1 MTDRLSTMIGGTLDV
16 ISIDKAGSLPGL
28 FQERV
33 NRTPDA
39 IAYRYYDAKTASWD
53 SFTWKESAEQIH
65 LIQAALASEKLKS
78 GDRVAILIRNCPHW
92 VFFEQAA
99 MGLGLVVVPLY
110 INDRAENVAYVLQNA
125 GVKLLFIEN
134 ESILNEL
141 ETIAPQLR
149 GLLRIISVEPCPVKV
164 LYSELIAL
172 SDWLQAG
179 AKTPDL
185 PEIDMDSMAT
195 LVYTSGTTG
204 PPKGVMLS
212 HRNILFN
219 ASAAVELFP
228 IYREDVLLS
237 FLPLSHM
244 LERTLGYYI
253 PVMCGSTVVYARS
266 VQELASDLVMHHPT
280 ILISV
285 PRIYDKV
292 YNKIL
297 SQLQTKSSIAQKLF
311 RYTVE
316 LGWKRFQQGGGT
328 LRWSILK
335 VLVANKILEKLGGH
349 IRLAICGGAPLAQDV
364 AKTFIGLGLNL
375 IQGYGLTETSPIVSG
390 NQVDNN
396 DPASV
401 GIAMPGIEIK
411 TGHDNELLVRSPSN
425 MLGYWNDV
433 DATNDMIDS
442 EGWLHTGD
450 IVNIQNDH
458 IYITG
463 RIKDILVL
471 SNGEKVSPADM
482 ELSITMEPLF
492 EQALIVGEGKPFLS
506 AIIVLEPDTWH
517 KEANK
522 QGFDLKDSQILSSKT
537 VQRFILNRIKDRSK
551 GFPGYANVKAVILRE
566 KQWTI
571 EDGTMTP
578 TLKLKRQI
586 ILERNQEAINRMY
599 EKYLK
604 R

>member
-1 MTDRLSTMIGGTLDV
+1 MTGETLDV
-16 ISIDKAGSLPGL
+16 ISIEEAGSLYGL

-33 NRTPDA
+33 KRTPNA
-39 IAYRYYDAKTASWD
+39 TAYRYYDAKTASWE
-53 SFTWKESAEQIH
+53 SLSWGESAQQIRS
-65 LIQAALASEKLKS
+65 IQATLANEGLNP

-92 VFFEQAA
+92 IFFEQAA
-99 MGLGLVVVPLY
+99 LGLGLVVVPLY
-110 INDRAENVAYVLQNA
+110 INDRAENIAYVLQNA

-134 ESILNEL
+134 ESILNGL
-141 ETIAPQLR
+141 DPIASQLQ
-149 GLLRIISVEPCPVKV
+149 GLLRIIAIEACSTKTLFPQLVS
-164 LYSELIAL
+164 LD
-172 SDWLQAG
+172 DWLQPE

-185 PEIDMDSMAT
+185 PDIDIDAMAT

-219 ASAAVELFP
+219 TSAAVELFP

-253 PVMCGSTVVYARS
+253 PVMCGSTVAFARS
-266 VQELASDLVMHHPT
+266 VQELAQDLLTQRPT

-297 SQLQTKSSIAQKLF
+297 SQLETKSPFAQKLF
-311 RYTVE
+311 HSAVE
-316 LGWKRFQQGGGT
+316 TGWQRFLKGGFSI
-328 LRWSILK
+328 RWPILNA
-335 VLVANKILEKLGGH
+335 LVAKKITAKLGGRL
-349 IRLAICGGAPLAQDV
+349 RLAICGGAPIAHDV

-390 NQVDNN
+390 NPVNNN
-396 DPASV
+396 DPVSV
-401 GIAMPGIEIK
+401 GIAMPGIEVKI
-411 TGHDNELLVRSPSN
+411 GDEDELLVRSPSN
-425 MLGYWNDV
+425 MLGYWNNTE
-433 DATNDMIDS
+433 ATNDMIDG

-450 IVNIQNDH
+450 KAKIENDH

-471 SNGEKVSPADM
+471 SNGEKVPPADM
-482 ELSITMEPLF
+482 EMAITLDPMF
-492 EQALIVGEGKPFLS
+492 EQALVVGEGKPYLT
-506 AIIVLEPDTWH
+506 AIVVLDPEVWS
-517 KEANK
+517 KEASNR
-522 QGFDLKDSQILSSKT
+522 GFDLNDKEILSRKA
-537 VQRFILNRIKDRSK
+537 VQRFFLDRIKERLK
-551 GFPGYANVKAVILRE
+551 GFPGYANVKAVTAL
-566 KQWTI
+566 KNQWTI
-571 EDGTMTP
+571 EEGTMTP
-578 TLKLKRQI
+578 TLKLKRQV
-586 ILERNQEAINRMY
+586 ILERNQEAIRRMY
-599 EKYLK
+599 ERRYT